1 MSKRFYKVAT
11 SAPAPDG
18 SGFQVLL
25 DAKPLPT
32 PAGLPFVVPTRAL
45 AQAIASEWQEQGDD
59 IKPQTM
65 AMMQFASTAIDRVG
79 DNRADLIEGVLK
91 YAETDLLCHRAEI
104 PPELAARQMERWQ
117 PLLDWAGE
125 ALSAPLNVTTAIVP
139 IAQPEAAK
147 AGFAKVLTAL
157 DVFTLTALAS
167 LVGVCGSLVLGVALL
182 QGRLKGDETY
192 QLSQLDEF
200 WQADNWGEDDEAKA
214 RQAGIKREI
223 LETERFFELMRDA

>member
-1 MSKRFYKVAT
+1 M
-11 SAPAPDG
+11 
-18 SGFQVLL
+18 LL
-25 DAKPLPT
+25 DAKPIRT
-32 PAGLPFVVPTRAL
+32 PAGLPLVVPTRAL

-117 PLLDWAGE
+117 PLLDWAGD
-125 ALSAPLNVTTAIVP
+125 AVSAPLNVTTGIVP

-200 WQADNWGEDDEAKA
+200 WQADNWGEDAEAKA
-214 RQAGIKREI
+214 RQVGIKREI